1 MKERQI
7 VMQKNPVVRTGKWAV
22 NLTKNKLIA
31 SLMLLVQGILFIAAP
46 QGNMSG
52 TVQIAAGVVIAACAV
67 NILLLHLMQK
77 NKGFIN
83 YLLTVINALFIAA
96 AVFCLVSPQTIE
108 PYVRVIV
115 GAITALTGLIN
126 LVETLKIEKRKT
138 WQKAI
143 GVIAAIVM
151 IGLGVTMMI
160 ASAAEVELV
169 QQSTGGFLILS
180 ALLNIWY
187 AIRLKHASK

>member
-7 VMQKNPVVRTGKWAV
+7 VMRKNPVVRTGKWAV
-22 NLTKNKLIA
+22 SLTKNKLIA

-52 TVQIAAGVVIAACAV
+52 TVQIAAGVVIAASAV
-67 NILLLHLMQK
+67 NILLHLIQK

-151 IGLGVTMMI
+151 LGLGVTMMI

>member
-67 NILLLHLMQK
+67 NILLHLMQK
-77 NKGFIN
+77 NKGAN
-83 YLLTVINALFIAA
+83 ATVTVVHSGTPDLARFTRDADIL
-96 AVFCLVSPQTIE
+96 
-108 PYVRVIV
+108 
-115 GAITALTGLIN
+115 
-126 LVETLKIEKRKT
+126 
-138 WQKAI
+138 
-143 GVIAAIVM
+143 IAAI
-151 IGLGVTMMI
+151 GKPSLTH
-160 ASAAEVELV
+160 STELLYPFYV
-169 QQSTGGFLILS
+169 FVI
-180 ALLNIWY
+180 
-187 AIRLKHASK
+187 

>member
-67 NILLLHLMQK
+67 NILLHLVQK

-160 ASAAEVELV
+160 ANAAEVELV

>member
-67 NILLLHLMQK
+67 NILLHLMQK
-77 NKGFIN
+77 NKGFMN

-108 PYVRVIV
+108 PYVRMIV

-160 ASAAEVELV
+160 ASAAEVELL

>member
-67 NILLLHLMQK
+67 NILLHLMQK

-151 IGLGVTMMI
+151 LGLGVTMMI

>member
-67 NILLLHLMQK
+67 NILLHLMQK

-151 IGLGVTMMI
+151 IGLGVTMVI

>member
-7 VMQKNPVVRTGKWAV
+7 VMQNNPVVRTGKWAV

-67 NILLLHLMQK
+67 NILLHLVQK

>member
-1 MKERQI
+1 MR
-7 VMQKNPVVRTGKWAV
+7 KNPVVRTGKWAV

-67 NILLLHLMQK
+67 NILLHLMQK
-77 NKGFIN
+77 NKGFTN

-160 ASAAEVELV
+160 ANAAEVELV

>member
-31 SLMLLVQGILFIAAP
+31 SMMLLVQGILFIAAP

-67 NILLLHLMQK
+67 NILLHLMQK